1 MESYIGT
8 PTITKQEN
16 NWVERLSLFLFI
28 EYQRVCFNHV
38 DLISLSVWPG
48 EASFDVGQSFPQQE
62 NKKEKRPG
70 RTEEE
75 RKDWQK
81 SHVAVGTETSSSGK
95 TIQVTI

>member
-16 NWVERLSLFLFI
+16 NWIERLSLFLFI

-48 EASFDVGQSFPQQE
+48 EASFDVGVSFPQEE
-62 NKKEKRPG
+62 NNEEKRSG
-70 RTEEE
+70 RAEEE
-75 RKDWQK
+75 GKDWYQ
-81 SHVAVGTETSSSGK
+81 SHIAVGTEKSS
-95 TIQVTI
+95 